1 MSKRRA
7 RVPDFSTKKPAAKV
21 PPVAG
26 QKAPAVPHNP
36 APAIKPQATSQK
48 SGRRGS

>member
-7 RVPDFSTKKPAAKV
+7 RVPDFSTKKPVAKV

-26 QKAPAVPHNP
+26 QKPPPAPHTP
-36 APAIKPQATSQK
+36 APAIKPQSTSQK
-48 SGRRGS
+48 SGRRGG